1 MAKYDEQLERMMN
14 LMNYDN
20 SLNES
25 KKTNNGIEYHT
36 TAADGKEYGIIK
48 EGRYYYLKTTTP
60 EKKNIAE
67 SYDYVNGF
75 NRRGET
81 RYNSYNEATK
91 QLETRLIAINE
102 SYGKHEDVSIANL
115 NKTQEAMSILTED
128 TRKELDRMHT
138 IFENSFISKDN
149 IGNHG
154 NPEGKGSATGANTT
168 KNNAPFEDKAEAK
181 LDKDMKETGT
191 VEGATSDHTKVG
203 DADKK
208 LQNADKMEKG
218 KRGDEEYKDTHDDL
232 EGEGVADKKPS
243 GAKSVKMNESFEFDD
258 LDANV
263 EGEVGADRY
272 EEEQGLLGDE
282 ENDEAWK
289 EFEAD
294 FVDSHNVPYEET
306 EEIVGTEED
315 EDEYD
320 LDSLLREF
328 LDGPTFSNSAEGSST
343 ASNSDSGSN
352 GPLEEVFDVN
362 VAPNLNTPAAVGKAD
377 VMQEEEKIVG
387 PDEVLDGPHGS
398 GNAVHGEETMDKT
411 QISEDNEVLDGPH
424 GSGNSVHGEE
434 TMDKMNEAIKRIT
447 DMVME
452 ALCKE
457 ESKKCKCGKK
467 NCTCKDG
474 ECTCDKEM
482 NEGQGWKIFKRGVKD
497 FDSLPDN
504 EKDYDNFFQ
513 DGEVAN
519 YVDNLEGR
527 PYYNDNGGYEDD
539 QYDRNG
545 MRYDKVEDTTM
556 GKLGRRAGIGALKAM
571 SKGKIAKKKWDLA
584 HPKKS
589 DNIAYLQETIDK
601 IVKEEVTKLNDW
613 GKHPRYRKE
622 PMTIPANKEILAGTA
637 EKDWNDESAK
647 GEQPYG
653 QKIGSSAPFDKAVD
667 ALTDKVFE
675 AVIKTLKVG
684 K

>member
-1 MAKYDEQLERMMN
+1 MAKYDEQLNRMMS

-25 KKTNNGIEYHT
+25 KKTNNGIEYHI
-36 TAADGKEYGIIK
+36 TAADGREYGIIK

-60 EKKNIAE
+60 EKKNISE
-67 SYDYVNGF
+67 SYDYLNGF

-91 QLETRLIAINE
+91 QLELRIMSINE
-102 SYGKHEDVSIANL
+102 SYGKHEDISIANL

-154 NPEGKGSATGANTT
+154 NPEGKGSATGANTI

-243 GAKSVKMNESFEFDD
+243 GAKSVKMNESFEKPEDWQDTEFEGTFTDEDEGVYMPDD
-258 LDANV
+258 YEAR
-263 EGEVGADRY
+263 ADRY

-282 ENDEAWK
+282 ANDEAWK

-306 EEIVGTEED
+306 EEIVGTDED
-315 EDEYD
+315 EDD
-320 LDSLLREF
+320 LDALLREF
-328 LDGPTFSNSAEGSST
+328 LDGPTFNNSAEGSST

-362 VAPNLNTPAAVGKAD
+362 VAPDLNIPAAVGKAD

-398 GNAVHGEETMDKT
+398 GNSVHSEETMDK
-411 QISEDNEVLDGPH
+411 ID
-424 GSGNSVHGEE
+424 E
-434 TMDKMNEAIKRIT
+434 TIERIT

-457 ESKKCKCGKK
+457 EKKCKCGKK

-474 ECTCDKEM
+474 ECKCKE
-482 NEGQGWKIFKRGVKD
+482 
-497 FDSLPDN
+497 
-504 EKDYDNFFQ
+504 EKN
-513 DGEVAN
+513 
-519 YVDNLEGR
+519 
-527 PYYNDNGGYEDD
+527 
-539 QYDRNG
+539 
-545 MRYDKVEDTTM
+545 MKT
-556 GKLGRRAGIGALKAM
+556 
-571 SKGKIAKKKWDLA
+571 
-584 HPKKS
+584 
-589 DNIAYLQETIDK
+589 LQEAIDRM
-601 IVKEEVTKLNDW
+601 VKEEVTKLDVW

-622 PMTIPANKEILAGTA
+622 PMTTPANKEVLAGTA

-667 ALTDKVFE
+667 ALTNKVFE

>member
-1 MAKYDEQLERMMN
+1 MAKYDEQLNRMMS

-25 KKTNNGIEYHT
+25 KKTNNGIEYHI
-36 TAADGKEYGIIK
+36 TAADGREYGIIK

-60 EKKNIAE
+60 EKKNISE
-67 SYDYVNGF
+67 SYDYLNGF

-91 QLETRLIAINE
+91 QLELRIMNINE
-102 SYGKHEDVSIANL
+102 SYGKHEDISIANL

-243 GAKSVKMNESFEFDD
+243 GAKSVKMNESFEKPEDWQDTEFEGTFTDEDGGVYMPDD
-258 LDANV
+258 YEAR
-263 EGEVGADRY
+263 ADRY
-272 EEEQGLLGDE
+272 EEEQDILGDE
-282 ENDEAWK
+282 ANDEAWK

-306 EEIVGTEED
+306 EEIVGTDED
-315 EDEYD
+315 EDD
-320 LDSLLREF
+320 LDALLREF
-328 LDGPTFSNSAEGSST
+328 LDGPTFNNSAEGSST

-398 GNAVHGEETMDKT
+398 GN
-411 QISEDNEVLDGPH
+411 
-424 GSGNSVHGEE
+424 SVHGEE
-434 TMDKMNEAIKRIT
+434 TMDKMDETIERIT

-457 ESKKCKCGKK
+457 ETKKCNCGKK
-467 NCTCKDG
+467 NCNCEDG
-474 ECTCDKEM
+474 KCTCDKNV
-482 NEGQGWKIFKRGVKD
+482 NEGQGWNLFKHGVKN
-497 FDSLPDN
+497 FDDLPDN
-504 EKDYDNFFQ
+504 EQEYDEFFQ
-513 DGEVAN
+513 DGELTN
-519 YVDNLEGR
+519 YEHNLEGR
-527 PYYNDNGGYEDD
+527 PYYDNEGGYTDD
-539 QYDRNG
+539 AYDKHG
-545 MRYDKVEDTTM
+545 MRHDKVEDTTL
-556 GKLGRRAGIGALKAM
+556 GKLGRKAGVGALKAM

-584 HPKKS
+584 HPEKQ
-589 DNIAYLQETIDK
+589 DGIAYLQEAIDK
-601 IVKEEVTKLNDW
+601 IVKEEVTKLDVW

-622 PMTIPANKEILAGTA
+622 PMSTPANKDVKAGTA
-637 EKDWNDESAK
+637 DKDWCDASVK
-647 GEQPYG
+647 GNQAYG
-653 QKIGSSAPFDKAVD
+653 QKIGSSAPFEKEVD
-667 ALTDKVFE
+667 ALTEKVFE
-675 AVIKTLKVG
+675 SVKKTLVKKTG